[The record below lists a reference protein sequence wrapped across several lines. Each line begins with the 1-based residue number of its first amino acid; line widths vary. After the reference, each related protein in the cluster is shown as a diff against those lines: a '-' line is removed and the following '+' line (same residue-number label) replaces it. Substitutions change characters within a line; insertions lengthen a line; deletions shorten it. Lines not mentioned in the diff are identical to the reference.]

1 MTHGILT
8 EFFFFENMST
18 LVQKESQRYKQTLK
32 NWWHFFIP
40 FIPMINYLKWNYA
53 FTYTYLLEIK
63 QEKKPPT
70 MIHNWIFHF
79 YAHPTSLFLMAR
91 QFSDCSFKLLWYQWN
106 TWKIEIIIS
115 VARCPLF
122 HFKIIIHYQYQGLP
136 IQADPCSSLWLGPSR
151 CQSCCLP
158 RSP

>member
-8 EFFFFENMST
+8 DFFFFENMST

-53 FTYTYLLEIK
+53 FTYTNLLEIK

-106 TWKIEIIIS
+106 TWKIEIIQVFFRIIFILTLEIPGYFS
-115 VARCPLF
+115 SFGTLNCRLF
-122 HFKIIIHYQYQGLP
+122 IVRWIGFY
-136 IQADPCSSLWLGPSR
+136 
-151 CQSCCLP
+151 
-158 RSP
+158 